1 MFRLI
6 KRAPW
11 VAVGA
16 VVAYYADP
24 SSGIT
29 RRRRLRRQVESL
41 VRGEGAA
48 SSPSPALLTDASAT
62 ERGGQAMER
71 RRSEDTVAP
80 IPEPDE
86 TGIIDDRIR

>member
-29 RRRRLRRQVESL
+29 RRRRLRRQVTSL
-41 VRGEGAA
+41 VRGDGAA
-48 SSPSPALLTDASAT
+48 SSPSPTMPTDASAA
-62 ERGGQAMER
+62 ERGGDAVER

-80 IPEPDE
+80 IPEPGD